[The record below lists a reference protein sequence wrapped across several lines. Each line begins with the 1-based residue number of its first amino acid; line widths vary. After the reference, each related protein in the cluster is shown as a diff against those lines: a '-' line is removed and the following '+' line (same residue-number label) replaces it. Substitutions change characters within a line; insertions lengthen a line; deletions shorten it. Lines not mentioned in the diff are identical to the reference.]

1 MVASNK
7 YSQNSQFFDHILE
20 HCVSSPWVLWPNKH
34 ASPVQLS
41 FYFQVFSIGV
51 KFHPWHKQTV
61 DYWGCFLHQK
71 FHPSKKFCHPYSEP
85 PNSDPRLWGDICAW
99 KFSNVMILKM
109 ILKSTENY
117 TFLLIQKKDLV
128 IFEPDLYCV
137 KISFVLH
144 RITITTYDNYCIVY
158 YHHRS
163 MRYTNRQSRNCF
175 PCNIRI

>member
-34 ASPVQLS
+34 VSPVQLS

-117 TFLLIQKKDLV
+117 TFFLLILKKWLGNIWAWPVLCQDFLC
-128 IFEPDLYCV
+128 FAQNHDNHLWQLMHCLLSP
-137 KISFVLH
+137 SFH
-144 RITITTYDNYCIVY
+144 EI
-158 YHHRS
+158 H
-163 MRYTNRQSRNCF
+163 Q
-175 PCNIRI
+175 